1 MPTKFSK
8 SQKKFIKGKK
18 NNFEYEHDFIK
29 LKTTQFLFDYVN
41 GSNPKPKVR
50 RKCIC
55 ELQRRG
61 IKLVWVK
68 EPTKLDLSN

>member
-8 SQKKFIKGKK
+8 SFKEIKKGEQPRMVHDYIK
-18 NNFEYEHDFIK
+18 I
-29 LKTTQFLFDYVN
+29 KTTEFLFDYIN
-41 GSNPKPKVR
+41 SSNPKPKVR

-61 IKLVWVK
+61 VRLTW
-68 EPTKLDLSN
+68 TKKSSELDLNN